1 MPTTREND
9 ETPHDRNTVVTVPEL
24 KEPILADVESAR
36 DRIRPW
42 LPPTALRS
50 YPALSA
56 LAGAEL
62 FVKHE
67 NHQPIGAFKIRGG
80 INLLSR
86 LSDEERE
93 RGVISASTGNHGQS
107 IAYAAK
113 LFGVR
118 AIITVPEGANP
129 AKVDSMLALGAEV
142 VFHGK
147 DFDEAREEV
156 ERRGAAEG
164 LRYIHSAN
172 EPLLI
177 AGVGTCALEIIEE
190 EPDLDALIVPIGGGS
205 GAAGAGLVIES
216 LSPRTKLIGV
226 QAEEAPAARLSWKE
240 GTLVEAPMTTKAE
253 GLATRCAFELT
264 QGLLRKHLDDF
275 VLVSEEEMSRAVRM
289 LLEKTSNLAEPSGAA
304 SLAAA
309 LKLTDRLAG
318 KKTGVIL
325 SGGNISP
332 DQLMDLLASA

>member
-56 LAGAEL
+56 LAGTEL

-129 AKVDSMLALGAEV
+129 AKVDSLLALGAEV

-156 ERRGAAEG
+156 ARRGAAEG

-177 AGVGTCALEIIEE
+177 AGGGTCALEIIEE

-240 GTLVEAPMTTKAE
+240 GTLVEASMTTKAE

-289 LLEKTSNLAEPSGAA
+289 LLEKTRNLAEPSGAA

-318 KKTGVIL
+318 KKTDESTGL
-325 SGGNISP
+325 
-332 DQLMDLLASA
+332 

>member
-1 MPTTREND
+1 MPAAREND
-9 ETPHDRNTVVTVPEL
+9 ETSHERSTIVTVPEL
-24 KEPILADVESAR
+24 EEPILADVENAR

-56 LAGAEL
+56 LAGTEL

-86 LSDEERE
+86 LSEEERE

-113 LFGVR
+113 LFGAR

-156 ERRGAAEG
+156 ERRGAAED

-190 EPDLDALIVPIGGGS
+190 EPDLDALIVPIGGGT

-289 LLEKTSNLAEPSGAA
+289 LLEKTRNLAEPSGAA
-304 SLAAA
+304 ALAAA
-309 LKLTDRLAG
+309 LKLADRLAG

-325 SGGNISP
+325 SGGNISR

>member
-177 AGVGTCALEIIEE
+177 AGVGTCAL
-190 EPDLDALIVPIGGGS
+190 
-205 GAAGAGLVIES
+205 
-216 LSPRTKLIGV
+216 
-226 QAEEAPAARLSWKE
+226 
-240 GTLVEAPMTTKAE
+240 
-253 GLATRCAFELT
+253 
-264 QGLLRKHLDDF
+264 
-275 VLVSEEEMSRAVRM
+275 
-289 LLEKTSNLAEPSGAA
+289 
-304 SLAAA
+304 
-309 LKLTDRLAG
+309 
-318 KKTGVIL
+318 
-325 SGGNISP
+325 
-332 DQLMDLLASA
+332 

>member
-1 MPTTREND
+1 MPTAREND
-9 ETPHDRNTVVTVPEL
+9 ETPHERNTIVTVPEL

-56 LAGAEL
+56 LAGTEL

-80 INLLSR
+80 INMLSR
-86 LSDEERE
+86 LSDEERG

-113 LFGVR
+113 LFGAR

-156 ERRGAAEG
+156 ERRATAEG

-289 LLEKTSNLAEPSGAA
+289 LLEKTRNLAEPSGAA

-309 LKLTDRLAG
+309 LKLTDSLAG

-332 DQLMDLLASA
+332 GQLMNLLASA

>member
-1 MPTTREND
+1 MKNPD
-9 ETPHDRNTVVTVPEL
+9 L
-24 KEPILADVESAR
+24 KLPSLADVESAR
-36 DRIRPW
+36 EKIRPW
-42 LPPTALRS
+42 LPPTALGS

-56 LAGAEL
+56 LAGVEL
-62 FVKHE
+62 LVKHE
-67 NHQPIGAFKIRGG
+67 NHQPIGAFKVRGG

-86 LSDEERE
+86 ISEEDRQ

-118 AIITVPEGANP
+118 AVITVPEDANP
-129 AKVDSMLALGAEV
+129 AKVDAMRALGAEV
-142 VFHGK
+142 VFHGE
-147 DFDEAREEV
+147 DFDAAREEV
-156 ERRGAAEG
+156 ERRSEAEG

-205 GAAGAGLVIES
+205 GAAGAGIVLES
-216 LSPRTKLIGV
+216 VSPETKLIGV
-226 QAEEAPAARLSWKE
+226 QAEEAPAAWLSWKE
-240 GTLVEAPMTTKAE
+240 GRLVEAPMTTSAE

-264 QGLLRKHLDDF
+264 QDMLRRHLDDF
-275 VLVSEEEMSRAVRM
+275 VLVSEEEMNAAVQI
-289 LLEKTSNLAEPSGAA
+289 LLEKTRNLAEPSGAA
-304 SLAAA
+304 ALAAA

-318 KKTGVIL
+318 KKTAVVL
-325 SGGNISP
+325 SGGNISTA
-332 DQLMDLLASA
+332 QLREILSAT

>member
-1 MPTTREND
+1 MKS
-9 ETPHDRNTVVTVPEL
+9 PEL
-24 KEPILADVESAR
+24 KEPVLADVMSAR
-36 DRIRPW
+36 ERIRPW
-42 LPPTALRS
+42 LNPTALGS
-50 YPALSA
+50 YPGLSA
-56 LAGAEL
+56 LAGIEL

-67 NHQPIGAFKIRGG
+67 NHQPIGAFKVRGG

-86 LSDEERE
+86 LSEEDRKH
-93 RGVISASTGNHGQS
+93 GVISASTGNHGQS

-142 VFHGK
+142 VFHGR

-156 ERRGAAEG
+156 ERRSAREG

-190 EPDLDALIVPIGGGS
+190 EPGLDALIVPIGGGS
-205 GAAGAGLVIES
+205 GAAGAGLVLES
-216 LSPRTKLIGV
+216 LSPQTKLIGV
-226 QAEEAPAARLSWKE
+226 QAEEAPAARLSWKK
-240 GTLVEAPMTTKAE
+240 GSLVEAPMTTKAE

-264 QGLLRKHLDDF
+264 QEMLRRHLDDF
-275 VLVSEEEMSRAVRM
+275 VLVSEEEMSRAVRV
-289 LLEKTSNLAEPSGAA
+289 LIEKTRNLAEPSGAA
-304 SLAAA
+304 ALAAA
-309 LKLTDRLAG
+309 LKLADRLAG
-318 KKTGVIL
+318 KKTAVIL
-325 SGGNISP
+325 SGGNIAP
-332 DQLMDLLASA
+332 DQLLSILGSA

>member
-1 MPTTREND
+1 MPAAREND
-9 ETPHDRNTVVTVPEL
+9 ENPHERNTVVTVPKL

-62 FVKHE
+62 FIKHE

-86 LSDEERE
+86 LSEADRE

-113 LFGVR
+113 LFGAR
-118 AIITVPEGANP
+118 AIITVPENANP

-156 ERRGAAEG
+156 ERRSVAEG

-190 EPDLDALIVPIGGGS
+190 EPGLDALIVPIGGGS
-205 GAAGAGLVIES
+205 GAAGAGLVIEG
-216 LSPRTKLIGV
+216 LSPQTKLIGV

-240 GTLVEAPMTTKAE
+240 GALVEAPMTTKAE

-264 QGLLRKHLDDF
+264 QKLLRKHLDDF

-289 LLEKTSNLAEPSGAA
+289 LLEKTRNLAEPSGAA
-304 SLAAA
+304 ALAAA
-309 LKLTDRLAG
+309 LKLADRLAG

-332 DQLMDLLASA
+332 DQLMDILASA